1 MYNIY
6 IKNRKFDKNMY
17 NFNLYLNNVE
27 ISLNVLFIRRMVIVI
42 DL

>member
-1 MYNIY
+1 M
-6 IKNRKFDKNMY
+6 F
-17 NFNLYLNNVE
+17 NFNLYLNDVE

>member
-1 MYNIY
+1 
-6 IKNRKFDKNMY
+6 MY
-17 NFNLYLNNVE
+17 NFNLYLNDVE